1 MSIAADIAA
10 FVARLD
16 AAIDSAMQ
24 GPVLD
29 GAKKQIQDTAR
40 SRVYSAY
47 QPQFYS
53 RRMMSGG
60 LMDEG
65 NMESN
70 YGDKTLMIKDVA
82 GWQQLYGGAYPG
94 EELAEAIAAGSPQNG
109 QGNKRLSS
117 ICVAT
122 IYPPNLFGTHNLFR
136 CLCGNPT
143 TIIVVCHTI

>member
-16 AAIDSAMQ
+16 SAIDSAMQ

-40 SRVYSAY
+40 SMVYSAY

-70 YGDKTLMIKDVA
+70 YGDKTLLIQNMT
-82 GWQQLYGGAYPG
+82 GWQHLYGGEYPG
-94 EELAEAIAAGSPQNG
+94 EMLVEAIANGDAAYHFQNAGARSFMPEAEQEFKPEFERILG
-109 QGNKRLSS
+109 DALRAAG
-117 ICVAT
+117 
-122 IYPPNLFGTHNLFR
+122 F
-136 CLCGNPT
+136 
-143 TIIVVCHTI
+143 

>member
-1 MSIAADIAA
+1 MSIEADIAA

-16 AAIDSAMQ
+16 SAIDSAMQ

-65 NMESN
+65 NMKDS
-70 YGDKTLMIKDVA
+70 YGDKTLLIQNMT
-82 GWQQLYGGAYPG
+82 GWQHLYGGEYPG
-94 EELAEAIAAGSPQNG
+94 EMLVEAIANGDAAYHFQNAGARSFMPEAEQEFKPEFERILG
-109 QGNKRLSS
+109 DALRAAG
-117 ICVAT
+117 
-122 IYPPNLFGTHNLFR
+122 F
-136 CLCGNPT
+136 
-143 TIIVVCHTI
+143 

>member
-1 MSIAADIAA
+1 MSIATDIAA

-40 SRVYSAY
+40 SRVYSSY
-47 QPQFYS
+47 YPQFYS

-82 GWQQLYGGAYPG
+82 GWQQLYGGTYPG
-94 EELAEAIAAGSPQNG
+94 EELAEAIATGSPQYHFDKAG
-109 QGNKRLSS
+109 ARSFMPEAEQEFAPEFERILGSALR
-117 ICVAT
+117 AAG
-122 IYPPNLFGTHNLFR
+122 F
-136 CLCGNPT
+136 
-143 TIIVVCHTI
+143 

>member
-1 MSIAADIAA
+1 MSLAADIAMFIA
-10 FVARLD
+10 KLD

-40 SRVYSAY
+40 SNVYSAY

-65 NMESN
+65 NMQGD
-70 YGDKTLMIKDVA
+70 YGDKTLTIKDTA
-82 GWQQLYGGAYPG
+82 GWQHLYGGAYPG
-94 EELAEAIAAGSPQNG
+94 EELAEAIAAGSPQYHF
-109 QGNKRLSS
+109 GNAGARSFMPE
-117 ICVAT
+117 AEQE
-122 IYPPNLFGTHNLFR
+122 FGPEFERILGSALRSAGF
-136 CLCGNPT
+136 
-143 TIIVVCHTI
+143 

>member
-1 MSIAADIAA
+1 MSIETDIAA

-65 NMESN
+65 NMQGD
-70 YGDKTLMIKDVA
+70 YGDKTLTIKDTA

-94 EELAEAIAAGSPQNG
+94 EELAEAIAAGSAAYHFQNAG
-109 QGNKRLSS
+109 ARSFMPEAEQEFKPEFERILGEALR
-117 ICVAT
+117 AAG
-122 IYPPNLFGTHNLFR
+122 F
-136 CLCGNPT
+136 
-143 TIIVVCHTI
+143 